1 MGIVHR
7 PPHRGRPTLRRQLRA
22 AAILIL
28 VLAAIVGIAYGVYYF
43 TVGRPLLAGGH
54 HHAFGIVELAD
65 KPVTLE
71 HSFVLTNRTS
81 RTIKIEN
88 IKTSC
93 GCTVASHSADIL
105 EPGRSAQ
112 ITAKLTLSNDGRK
125 KARIYLDCG
134 DRGVEVLRLEA
145 VARRLQRLL
154 APRETVILEP
164 GRPVERTIFFLDYDS
179 NDTPPP
185 PRITAPPGVRA
196 EFTQW
201 TQVKRRQRTKA
212 LPARWRGTVQ
222 IEQLA
227 PTLPVDAT
235 LIIRVGPDQELTIPV
250 EPASSSGAHRTGS
263 RAAGTAAR
271 AAPRSTRTPTDG
283 SLILACL

>member
-1 MGIVHR
+1 MNR
-7 PPHRGRPTLRRQLRA
+7 PPHPGRPTLRRQLRA
-22 AAILIL
+22 AAILIM

-54 HHAFGIVELAD
+54 HHAFGIVDLAD

-105 EPGRSAQ
+105 EPGGSAQ
-112 ITAKLTLSNDGRK
+112 ITAKLTLSTDGRK

-154 APRETVILEP
+154 ALRETVILEP
-164 GRPVERTIFFLDYDS
+164 GRPVERTIIYLDYDS
-179 NDTPPP
+179 NDQPPP
-185 PRITAPPGVRA
+185 PRITAPPGLRA

-227 PTLPVDAT
+227 PTLPDDTA

-250 EPASSSGAHRTGS
+250 EPVSTSGAHPSGS
-263 RAAGTAAR
+263 GAAGSAAR
-271 AAPRSTRTPTDG
+271 AAPRSTRAPADG
-283 SLILACL
+283 SLILNCS

>member
-7 PPHRGRPTLRRQLRA
+7 PPHLGRPTLRRQLRA

-28 VLAAIVGIAYGVYYF
+28 VLAAIVGIAYSVYYF
-43 TVGRPLLAGGH
+43 TVGRPLLAGRH
-54 HHAFGIVELAD
+54 HHAFGIVDLAG

-81 RTIKIEN
+81 RTIKIQN

-93 GCTVASHSADIL
+93 GCTVASHSTDIL
-105 EPGRSAQ
+105 EPGRSAR

-134 DRGVEVLRLEA
+134 DRGVEVLHLEA

-154 APRETVILEP
+154 ALRETVILEP
-164 GRPVERTIFFLDYDS
+164 GRPIERSIVYLDYDS
-179 NDTPPP
+179 NDQPPS
-185 PRITAPPGVRA
+185 PRITAPPGIRA

-227 PTLPVDAT
+227 PTLPDDAA

-250 EPASSSGAHRTGS
+250 EPASSPGAHPTGS
-263 RAAGTAAR
+263 RPAGAAAR

-283 SLILACL
+283 SLILNCS

>member
-1 MGIVHR
+1 MHR
-7 PPHRGRPTLRRQLRA
+7 PFHLGRPTLRRQLQA

-54 HHAFGIVELAD
+54 HHAFGIVDLAD

-81 RTIKIEN
+81 RTIKIQN

-93 GCTVASHSADIL
+93 GCTVASHSTDIL
-105 EPGRSAQ
+105 EPGHSAQ

-134 DRGVEVLRLEA
+134 DRGVEVLHLEA

-154 APRETVILEP
+154 ALRETVILEP
-164 GRPVERTIFFLDYDS
+164 GRPVERTIIYLDYDS
-179 NDTPPP
+179 NDTPPL

-212 LPARWRGTVQ
+212 LPAHWRGTVQ

-227 PTLPVDAT
+227 PTLPDDAA

-250 EPASSSGAHRTGS
+250 EPASTSGAHPMGS
-263 RAAGTAAR
+263 RAAGAAAR
-271 AAPRSTRTPTDG
+271 AAPRSTGAPTDG
-283 SLILACL
+283 TLILTCL

>member
-7 PPHRGRPTLRRQLRA
+7 PPHLGRPTLRRQLRA

-54 HHAFGIVELAD
+54 HHAFGIVELAG

-81 RTIKIEN
+81 RTIKNEN

-93 GCTVASHSADIL
+93 GCTVASPSADIL
-105 EPGRSAQ
+105 EPGHSAQ
-112 ITAKLTLSNDGRK
+112 IAAKLTLSNDGRK

-164 GRPVERTIFFLDYDS
+164 NRPIERTIFYLDYDS
-179 NDTPPP
+179 NDQPPL
-185 PRITAPPGVRA
+185 PRITAPPSVRA

-201 TQVKRRQRTKA
+201 TPVKRRQRTKA

-227 PTLPVDAT
+227 PTLPDDVA

-250 EPASSSGAHRTGS
+250 EPASSPGAHQSGS

-271 AAPRSTRTPTDG
+271 APPRSTGAPADG
-283 SLILACL
+283 SLILTCL